1 MARSEDLAQTFIIPD
16 DTLQRAMSEQP
27 VVTPSPAYPV
37 EANFASNLPAEQEGH
52 SKLRGLY
59 KAVAGA
65 ALTGYLLF
73 GGGQQAQAE
82 AAPIDTI
89 SNQTPSPEPSESNNN
104 WILYGSLGITA
115 AGLVASTVLSA
126 RSISR
131 QSRESTEDRF
141 NAALQA
147 IKGESS
153 GEERVLRIG
162 DLQAYAERK
171 GYEQKIFRAALT
183 YLRGRRGG
191 LEIMRR
197 EHKDD
202 ASALEVAITERR
214 NADREALK
222 LLAATLPK
230 ARKQLRKPGAA
241 IVKRIKRLAGADDL
255 YELDKLTGVVSYE
268 DKPRVNARGVNIDF
282 MRGVKG
288 YSFRDTDL
296 TGAGMQG
303 NQFARVIFRNA
314 RLSEAQFEGSSLYR
328 CSLVKTDARAVYWYG
343 AEIKECVIDKHT
355 KLGNLPDS
363 HPDAKFG
370 SLKPEAP
377 DSYRGNPEVVLK
389 DLIPAKGM
397 SKQQLIEVIHEWQKN
412 GLKLVGD
419 SNPEYF
425 YDPTPPA
432 TPQSPKS

>member
-1 MARSEDLAQTFIIPD
+1 MAHSEDLAQTFTIPND
-16 DTLQRAMSEQP
+16 ALQRAMSEQP
-27 VVTPSPAYPV
+27 VVSPPPSDSI
-37 EANFASNLPAEQEGH
+37 EANPPANLGEGQEGQT
-52 SKLRGLY
+52 KRTLR
-59 KAVAGA
+59 KVVAGV

-73 GGGQQAQAE
+73 GGEQQAQAE
-82 AAPIDTI
+82 APIDTI
-89 SNQTPSPEPSESNNN
+89 SDQAPAPEPSESNNE
-104 WILYGSLGITA
+104 WLLYGSLGLTA
-115 AGLVASTVLSA
+115 AGLVASTLLSA

-131 QSRESTEDRF
+131 QSRESTENRF

-162 DLQAYAERK
+162 DLQAYAEHK
-171 GYEQKIFRAALT
+171 GYERKIFRAALT

-197 EHKDD
+197 EHEGD
-202 ASALEVAITERR
+202 ASALELAITERR

-222 LLAATLPK
+222 LLAATLPE
-230 ARKQLRKPGAA
+230 ARKQLRRPGAA
-241 IVKRIKRLAGADDL
+241 IAKRIKRLVGADEH
-255 YELDKLTGVVSYE
+255 YELDKLTGVLSYE
-268 DKPRVNARGVNIDF
+268 DKPRVNARGINLDF

-303 NQFARVIFRNA
+303 DQFARVIFRNA
-314 RLSEAQFEGSSLYR
+314 RLTEAQFEGSSLYR
-328 CSLVKTDARAVYWYG
+328 CSLVKTDARAAYWYG

-355 KLGNLPDS
+355 KFGNLPDS

-370 SLKPEAP
+370 SLKREAR
-377 DSYRGNPEVVLK
+377 DNYRGNPEVVLK
-389 DLIPAKGM
+389 DLIPARGM
-397 SKQQLIEVIHEWQKN
+397 SERQLIELIHEWQKN

-419 SNPEYF
+419 SNPEYI
-425 YDPTPPA
+425 YDPTPPKA
-432 TPQSPKS
+432 PQPPAS